1 MKIIQRSR
9 QQSTLTR
16 QFGHYRFLVFA
27 LCTLFVSSGD
37 LGAQQWKAVASGV
50 EHAEVRREFSG
61 KQVDVDLL
69 RLDLKKVRID
79 VKHANDAAIGTE
91 TTSSIAKRSKA
102 IAAINAGFFRL
113 DRTPFAGDPVGL
125 FMIDGTPLSEP
136 TNERIQMI
144 VNNMPTRTDVRFARA
159 KISQS
164 VTIGKESFE
173 LVGINRERR
182 SDDVVVY
189 TPEFGATT
197 QTNVEGLELVVIKG
211 VITSIADGVGNAVI
225 PRNGYVIS
233 VSGPRKDGMLSA
245 ARNSSTLTLVRTW
258 EGIPP
263 EFQGDRTRIDIVT
276 GVPQLVRN
284 GAVDIT
290 WELEKSNRAFVD
302 TRHPR
307 TAVARLRDGKFLFL
321 TVDGRTEQS
330 AGVGLEDL
338 AAYLVELGAI
348 DAINLDGGG
357 STTMFLNGKIVNQ
370 PSDPGGERKVSDALV
385 VTLRRRR

>member
-1 MKIIQRSR
+1 MK
-9 QQSTLTR
+9 TK
-16 QFGHYRFLVFA
+16 RFYFELRLYVTKFASCGVLVFV
-27 LCTLFVSSGD
+27 LCTLCTLPGELAAQEWRAVS
-37 LGAQQWKAVASGV
+37 AGV

-61 KQVDVDLL
+61 KFVDIDLL

-102 IAAINAGFFRL
+102 IAAVNAGFFRL

-136 TNERIQMI
+136 TNDRIQMI
-144 VNNMPTRTDVRFARA
+144 VNNTPTRTDVRFARA
-159 KISQS
+159 KINQS
-164 VTIGKESFE
+164 VTIGKQSFE
-173 LVGINRERR
+173 LVGINRERKA
-182 SDDVVVY
+182 DDVVVY
-189 TPEFGATT
+189 SPEFGATT
-197 QTNVEGLELVVIKG
+197 KTNAEGLELVVIKG
-211 VITSIADGVGNAVI
+211 VITTIAEGVGNAVI

-233 VSGPRKDGMLSA
+233 VSGSRKDAMLSA
-245 ARNSSTLTLVRTW
+245 ARDSSTLTLVRTW
-258 EGIPP
+258 DGIPQ
-263 EFQGDRTRIDIVT
+263 EFQKDRTRLDIVT
-276 GVPQLVRN
+276 GVPQLVRS
-284 GAVDIT
+284 GSVDIT

-307 TAVARLRDGKFLFL
+307 TAVARLKDGKFLFL
-321 TVDGRTEQS
+321 TADGRTEQS
-330 AGVGLEDL
+330 AGLGLEDL
-338 AAYLVELGAI
+338 AAYLVELGAT

-357 STTMFLNGKIVNQ
+357 STTMYLNGRIVNQ